1 MRLDHLLSKD
11 KLEVRSSRFDV
22 RTSNLEPLTSI
33 IPGRLRLITAYTL
46 TLFSFQGDADPGGY
60 GFDFS

>member
-1 MRLDHLLSKD
+1 
-11 KLEVRSSRFDV
+11 
-22 RTSNLEPLTSI
+22 
-33 IPGRLRLITAYTL
+33 LRLITAYTL